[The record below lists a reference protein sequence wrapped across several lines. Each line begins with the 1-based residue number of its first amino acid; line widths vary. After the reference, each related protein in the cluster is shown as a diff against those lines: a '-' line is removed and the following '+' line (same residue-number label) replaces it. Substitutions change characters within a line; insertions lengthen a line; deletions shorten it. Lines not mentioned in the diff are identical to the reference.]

1 MQNFFFFFISK
12 EMVNIQNIISGL
24 EYFDFNS
31 SLLYSDILIKT
42 ERRKNNTQNL
52 TSNTIPV

>member
-1 MQNFFFFFISK
+1 MQNNFLFFIFLFCISK

-24 EYFDFNS
+24 KYFDFNS

-42 ERRKNNTQNL
+42 
-52 TSNTIPV
+52 